1 MAAIIHLMPTA
12 MPPRASSSKTAII
25 AGILAGLL
33 AAALGATYVYQ
44 HAPSAPQ
51 ERPAAAS
58 AGKTEARQEEQ
69 AVTALMALPELKA
82 WAAHIE
88 KASNGRAHGAV
99 MLTAPGQREVE
110 GQSYYQLSFFENTP
124 EAAHLWE
131 NFLVT
136 PDGKHVL
143 VDDTAS
149 DEVLSLE
156 RWRKESAPMDRVATQ

>member
-1 MAAIIHLMPTA
+1 MAAIIHLMQTA

-25 AGILAGLL
+25 AGTLAGLL
-33 AAALGATYVYQ
+33 AAALGAFYVYQ
-44 HAPSAPQ
+44 QAPSAPQ
-51 ERPAAAS
+51 AGPAAAVEKV
-58 AGKTEARQEEQ
+58 AARPEEQ

-88 KASNGRAHGAV
+88 KASEGRAHGAV
-99 MLTAPGQREVE
+99 MLTAPEQREVE

-124 EAAHLWE
+124 EAAHHWE
-131 NFLVT
+131 SFLVT
-136 PDGKHVL
+136 PDGKHIL

-156 RWRKESAPMDRVATQ
+156 RWRKESAPLQRIANQ

>member
-1 MAAIIHLMPTA
+1 MAAIIHLMQTA

-25 AGILAGLL
+25 AGTLAGLL

-44 HAPSAPQ
+44 HAPQ
-51 ERPAAAS
+51 ERPAAA
-58 AGKTEARQEEQ
+58 AAEKVAARQEEQ

-88 KASNGRAHGAV
+88 KASSGRAHGAV

-124 EAAHLWE
+124 EAAHRWE
-131 NFLVT
+131 SFLVT
-136 PDGKHVL
+136 QDGKHIL

>member
-1 MAAIIHLMPTA
+1 MAAIIHLMQTA

-25 AGILAGLL
+25 AGTLAGLL

-44 HAPSAPQ
+44 HAPQ
-51 ERPAAAS
+51 ERPEAAT
-58 AGKTEARQEEQ
+58 AGKVEARQEEQ
-69 AVTALMALPELKA
+69 AVMALMALPELKA

-88 KASNGRAHGAV
+88 KVSQGRAHGAV
-99 MLTAPGQREVE
+99 MLTAPEQREVE

-124 EAAHLWE
+124 EAAHRWE
-131 NFLVT
+131 SFLVT
-136 PDGKHVL
+136 QDGKHIL